1 MDTWATLE
9 RFVRPRIVE
18 ALADTRIVILQGARQ
33 VGKSTLAEVIA
44 RPMEALMVT
53 LDDPDARVFAE
64 SDPVGFVT
72 QRPGR
77 LLVID
82 ELQRVPE
89 LVIAMK
95 AAVDRD
101 KRSGQFLVTGS
112 ANLLDLA
119 ATHESLAGRAES
131 VELHSFS
138 QGELSGVRGSFIDAA
153 FEARSFAGFE
163 SALTRRDYIDRA
175 CAGGY
180 PEALQREGAP
190 RRKAWYDNYLSQIVR
205 RDASDITG
213 LQRLAELP
221 RILRLIAA
229 RSGTT
234 MVWSSLANDTEIPR
248 RTLEPYIRLLETLY
262 LINVLPAWAANLTS
276 REVKQ
281 PKVFLSDSGLA
292 ASLLGLT
299 PETATTA
306 PAYAQLGGL
315 LEGFVVGELRRQI
328 GWSEQQP
335 TMGHYRDSRNTE
347 VDIVLESPDGRVV
360 ALEVKASATI
370 QSKDIT
376 GLSYLRDRLGD
387 RFIGGYIACTAPQA
401 RPIGERLTMLP
412 IGALWQS

>member
-1 MDTWATLE
+1 MDTSVTLE
-9 RFVRPRIVE
+9 RFVRRRVVE
-18 ALADTRIVILQGARQ
+18 ALADTRIVVLQGARQ
-33 VGKSTLAEVIA
+33 VGKSTLAEVVA
-44 RPMEALMVT
+44 RPREALVVT

-64 SDPVGFVT
+64 TDPVGFVT
-72 QRPGR
+72 QTPGK

-101 KRSGQFLVTGS
+101 KRPGQFLVTGS

-138 QGELSGVRGSFIDAA
+138 QGELSGIRSSFIDATFA
-153 FEARSFAGFE
+153 GRSFTGFE

-180 PEALQREGAP
+180 PEALQRESAP

-205 RDASDITG
+205 RDAADITG

-229 RSGTT
+229 RSGAT

-262 LINVLPAWAANLTS
+262 LINVLPAWSANLTS

-370 QSKDIT
+370 QRKDLT
-376 GLSYLRDRLGD
+376 GLSHLRDRLGD
-387 RFIGGYIACTAPQA
+387 RFLGGYIACTAPRA
-401 RPIGERLTMLP
+401 RLVGERLTMLP